1 MQYLLTSDGRT
12 AAGGLATQLA
22 ESLRREGTFSAT
34 LLPGMPPPAA
44 RLEAIAARGML
55 SEAVAAEDAAL
66 EWLLLLP
73 VLLPPGGNTVPF
85 IAAALFEVRCS

>member
-1 MQYLLTSDGRT
+1 M
-12 AAGGLATQLA
+12 
-22 ESLRREGTFSAT
+22 
-34 LLPGMPPPAA
+34 LLPGLPPPAA

-73 VLLPPGGNTVPF
+73 VLLPPGGNTASF
-85 IAAALFEVRCS
+85 IAAALFEVRCSQEGHGLMKS